1 MATSPLNVTVNMQAA
16 FEGAVGHCTHDIVT
30 DPWDLQGG
38 PQWFS
43 STRRRHLV
51 SRTLLHPKILYVRSQ
66 GYRPSWSSVKIHVF
80 YLGNHVTLSNSK
92 GRTSSQQWRPHPHN
106 SSWPSPQ
113 PVRSAGPPLRS
124 MLLIV
129 SQPQMWMRSLR
140 TACHNPIKGT
150 SQTLESES
158 SVPKGAIYDDGISRL
173 SMSSRYWRKGI
184 RDRLNEIV
192 YVSGGTA

>member
-1 MATSPLNVTVNMQAA
+1 MATSPLNVAVNMQAA
-16 FEGAVGHCTHDIVT
+16 LEGAVGHCTPDIVT
-30 DPWDLQGG
+30 GPWDLQGG

-51 SRTLLHPKILYVRSQ
+51 SRTLLHPKLLYMRSQ
-66 GYRPSWSSVKIHVF
+66 GYPTKLKLCENTCVLPGEQCYIKQF
-80 YLGNHVTLSNSK
+80 Q

-150 SQTLESES
+150 SQTLAFES
-158 SVPKGAIYDDGISRL
+158 SVHKGAIYDDGISRL
-173 SMSSRYWRKGI
+173 SMSSRYRRKGI